1 LREAVITRC
10 DASEV
15 FDAAEHAFDGVA
27 IAVETGREAILPA
40 TIDLGR
46 DVGRS
51 SLALDFAA
59 DGVTVVSLVAVQ
71 DFGRADAIE
80 QIIGGDAVRDLAAGQ
95 QERDRAAEAIGQ
107 RVDFRRPPAA
117 RTADRLR
124 VLPPFPPEAQR

>member
-1 LREAVITRC
+1 VCEAVIARC

-15 FDAAEHAFDGVA
+15 FNAAEHAFDGVA
-27 IAVETGREAILPA
+27 IAVETGRKAILPA
-40 TIDLGR
+40 AIDLGR
-46 DVGRS
+46 DIGRS

-59 DGVTVVSLVAVQ
+59 DGIAVVSLVTVQ
-71 DFGRADAIE
+71 DVGVDEVIE
-80 QIIGGDAVRDLAAGQ
+80 QTVGGDAIRDLATGQ

-107 RVDFRRPPAA
+107 RVDFRCPSTA

>member
-1 LREAVITRC
+1 MREAVITRC

>member
-1 LREAVITRC
+1 MREAVITRC

-107 RVDFRRPPAA
+107 RVDFRCPSTA